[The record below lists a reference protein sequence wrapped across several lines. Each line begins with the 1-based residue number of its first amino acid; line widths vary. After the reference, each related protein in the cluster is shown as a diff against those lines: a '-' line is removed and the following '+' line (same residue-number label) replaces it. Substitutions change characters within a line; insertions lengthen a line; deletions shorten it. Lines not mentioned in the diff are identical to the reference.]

1 MSRDKKRKKKLVAF
15 LLIVLSCAASASIYH
30 KRRLKKIMYLPFLVM
45 NNILPVP
52 VVMKKTTYLKA
63 VRMKINTTI

>member
-30 KRRLKKIMYLPFLVM
+30 KTLDC
-45 NNILPVP
+45 
-52 VVMKKTTYLKA
+52 TEAQT
-63 VRMKINTTI
+63 